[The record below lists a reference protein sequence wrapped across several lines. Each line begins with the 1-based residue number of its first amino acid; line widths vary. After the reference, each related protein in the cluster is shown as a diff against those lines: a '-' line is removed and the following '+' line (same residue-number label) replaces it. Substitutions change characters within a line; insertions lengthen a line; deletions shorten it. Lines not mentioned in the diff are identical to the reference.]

1 MHVERLEMET
11 DSNHGNNNRVN
22 REWGVHKERW
32 QLPFD
37 LSANSVL

>member
-11 DSNHGNNNRVN
+11 DSNRVN